1 MTVNYSLDAA
11 TASAWAVIAVIFLW
25 RGSLMKLVWREM
37 LGWTILMAV
46 LYAAFVWGL
55 KGTEYENYYK
65 TMFDLTK
72 EVPMDGT
79 LMFLM
84 SYMTYNSLT
93 RWSETFKCMAWPEN
107 VALIYRQYANK
118 RAMKPGEAR
127 LMNQTIARYLA
138 IFYILLFRDVCS
150 DVREMFPTFDDMVQP
165 GIMTADEANLL
176 QSSRLDR
183 NSPHYWIP
191 IDWIVTLV
199 KSKYQP
205 TYVYNRKGQRV
216 RNKKESIMT
225 ELEYLKF
232 IGELNKFRGRLGD
245 VLSYDWVPL
254 PLALF
259 QTLTVF
265 VYSTLVVNCFQM
277 QTRII
282 TSGKSSVSE
291 MFVECLSTLPFNMLH
306 LAFLRISQ
314 VVINPFGS
322 DDDDFETQYLI
333 DRHIKVLNEILCPEE
348 TKKQK

>member
-25 RGSLMKLVWREM
+25 RGSLMKLIWREM
-37 LGWTILMAV
+37 LGWTVLLAL
-46 LYAAFVWGL
+46 LYAVFVYGL
-55 KGTEYENYYK
+55 KGTDYERYYK
-65 TMFDLTK
+65 LLFDLTK

-93 RWSETFKCMAWPEN
+93 RWQETFKCLAWPEN
-107 VALIYRQYANK
+107 IALLYRQYFNK
-118 RAMKPGEAR
+118 DSMKPSEAR
-127 LMNQTIARYLA
+127 LMNQTVSRYLVV
-138 IFYILLFRDVCS
+138 FYILLFRDVSS

-165 GIMTADEANLL
+165 GIMTAEEANLL

-183 NSPHYWIP
+183 NSPHYWVP

-199 KSKYQP
+199 RDKYHSA
-205 TYVYNRKGQRV
+205 YIYDRHGRKIK
-216 RNKKESIMT
+216 NKKISIMS

-232 IGELNKFRGRLGD
+232 VGELSKFRGRLGD

-259 QTLTVF
+259 QTLTIF
-265 VYSTLVVNCFQM
+265 VYSTLIVNCFQM
-277 QTRII
+277 QARII
-282 TSGKSSVSE
+282 TSGKSGVSE
-291 MFVECLSTLPFNMLH
+291 MFVECMSTLPFSMLH

-348 TKKQK
+348 SKKRK